1 MVEDKLNPDK
11 LLKELQKDILP
22 LLSKILKKEVTVDDI
37 KNSKSSGRKIMLYLY
52 AKISQLTREN
62 KELKEK
68 LKATK
73 PL

>member
-1 MVEDKLNPDK
+1 MVEDKL
-11 LLKELQKDILP
+11 LEELKKDILP
-22 LLSKILKKEVTVDDI
+22 LLSKILKKEVTAEDI
-37 KNSKSSGRKIMLYLY
+37 KDSKPSGRKIMLYLY

-68 LKATK
+68 LKSTR